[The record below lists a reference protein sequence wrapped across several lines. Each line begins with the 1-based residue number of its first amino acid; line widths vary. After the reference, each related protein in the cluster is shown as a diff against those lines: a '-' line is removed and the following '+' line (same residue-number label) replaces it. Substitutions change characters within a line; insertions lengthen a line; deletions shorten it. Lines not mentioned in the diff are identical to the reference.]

1 MLHSATDPGS
11 SPRGSDYGYPREPSE
26 RARTTVPVFL
36 AALRQRQGILFA
48 TVALIILSA
57 YLMLRQVTPLY
68 TATGSL
74 IYQPN
79 IFTLR
84 EMQSIL
90 RTDPT
95 TEAVMASQAELLHSL
110 HIAQR
115 VAERGNL
122 FDDPAFNAALRA
134 PGLLRRS
141 VLRLR
146 DLFGLEADEPPDEDD
161 ETGPPVD
168 RIREQTLIAVRA
180 ALRATPV
187 RGSHVIDVS
196 FTAADPLVA
205 AAAVNNAMDVYIK
218 DQYAA
223 KHAAVDRATALL
235 ERQAGDLRKQVA
247 SIEESIAAYRSNHRL
262 SRGMHASTDNEAIT
276 HLTED
281 LVKARTELAGA
292 NARLDV
298 ARGHAGAAALA
309 ALAPS
314 VVQLRA
320 QTERLAVQIQSQQ
333 TRLGPAHPDARSLS
347 RQFAEAERAL
357 KSEVAR
363 VVAATEA
370 EQNAAIDRVAALEA
384 ELRRAQ
390 QDEDRAA
397 KAGIPLEALE
407 RDLAAARSQLQ
418 AVLERK
424 QQTAQQA
431 AVETSEA
438 REISQALPPTQQ
450 SSPRPLQVMAASA
463 AGSVFIALML
473 VYVLHLADGTIHTGD
488 ELRMVIG
495 LPCFA
500 RVPEVRR
507 RALGAV
513 PIYDYGVRRSLS
525 PFAEQ
530 IRALRAGLRFRP
542 EHLEPGHPDHPTVL
556 AITSARSGEGK
567 SVTAIALGR
576 CAQIGGNRVLVIEC
590 DLRLPTFM
598 LRFAGAQSQPP
609 TPPPGLSE
617 ILTGDIEWR
626 DCIQDDPLTD
636 MKFIPAGRPS
646 GQTLELFPSE
656 ALISLLYRARQEYD
670 LVLLDAPPLLAMTE
684 ARVVAAAADGALLC
698 VHWRSTPRA
707 TLLTALDLLHD
718 AKAKVIGTVLTRVDS
733 HAHLRSGYADA
744 EVYRRRSRHH
754 HRG

>member
-1 MLHSATDPGS
+1 MLDNPTDPGG
-11 SPRGSDYGYPREPSE
+11 SPRGSDYGYPRDSPD
-26 RARTTVPVFL
+26 RARTTMPVFL
-36 AALRQRQGILFA
+36 AALRQRQGTLLA
-48 TVALIILSA
+48 TIVLVTLSA
-57 YLMLRQVTPLY
+57 YVMLRQVTPLY

-122 FDDPAFNAALRA
+122 FDNPGFNAALRP
-134 PGLLRRS
+134 PGLLRRA
-141 VLRLR
+141 VLALR
-146 DLFGLEADEPPDEDD
+146 GLLAAEEDDQPDED
-161 ETGPPVD
+161 EAIGPPVD
-168 RIREQTLIAVRA
+168 RAREQTLTAVRA

-196 FTAADPLVA
+196 FTAADPLIA

-223 KHAAVDRATALL
+223 KHAAVGRATALL
-235 ERQAGDLRKQVA
+235 DRQEADLRKQV
-247 SIEESIAAYRSNHRL
+247 STIEESIAAYRSRHRL

-281 LVKARTELAGA
+281 LVKARTELAHA
-292 NARLDV
+292 NARLDA

-309 ALAPS
+309 AIAPS

-320 QTERLAVQIQSQQ
+320 QVERLSAQVQSQQ
-333 TRLGPAHPDARSLS
+333 TRLGAAHPDAQGLA

-357 KSEVAR
+357 KAELGR
-363 VVAATEA
+363 VFAATEA
-370 EQNAAIDRVAALEA
+370 EQRAATDRVAALEQ

-397 KAGIPLEALE
+397 KAGIPLEAME
-407 RDLAAARSQLQ
+407 RDLLAARSQLQ
-418 AVLERK
+418 AVLERR

-438 REISQALPPTQQ
+438 HEISQALPPAQP
-450 SSPRPLQVMAASA
+450 SSPRSAQVMAAA
-463 AGSVFIALML
+463 FAGSVFIGLML
-473 VYVLHLADGTIHTGD
+473 VYVLHLADGTIHAGD
-488 ELRMVIG
+488 ELRRIVG

-500 RVPEVRR
+500 RVPEVRGR
-507 RALGAV
+507 SLGQIPV
-513 PIYDYGVRRSLS
+513 YDHAVRRPLA

-530 IRALRAGLRFRP
+530 IRALRAGLKLWP
-542 EHLEPGHPDHPTVL
+542 EQQARSSPNHPTVL
-556 AITSARSGEGK
+556 AITSARSHEGK

-576 CAQIGGNRVLVIEC
+576 CAQVSGERVLAIDC
-590 DLRLPTFM
+590 DLRQPTFM
-598 LRFAGAQSQPP
+598 LRLSDTPNQPQ
-609 TPPPGLSE
+609 PGLSE
-617 ILTGDIEWR
+617 ILTGDIDWH
-626 DCIQDDPLTD
+626 DCIREDPLSG
-636 MKFIPAGRPS
+636 MHFIAAGRFS
-646 GQTLELFPSE
+646 GQALEMFPSDSMV
-656 ALISLLYRARQEYD
+656 SLLNLVRREYD
-670 LVLLDAPPLLAMTE
+670 LVLLDAPPVLAMTE
-684 ARVVAAAADGALLC
+684 ARVIATADGALLC
-698 VHWRSTPRA
+698 VRWRSTPRA
-707 TLLTALDLLHD
+707 ALLSTLDLLHD
-718 AKAKVIGTVLTRVDS
+718 AEANVIGTVLTRVDS
-733 HAHLRSGYADA
+733 RAHLRSGYADA
-744 EVYRRRSRHH
+744 GVYRRRSRHH
-754 HRG
+754 PRG